1 MPITTKITSTSA
13 TKSFGTQT
21 ASKASETF
29 SIDASEIPITL
40 ASLPASKNVQDALE
54 AVGGAKGVAV
64 QASAPSSP
72 VEGDL
77 WFDTSNNVLKVYNGS
92 AWVAVT
98 SATAGITDVVD
109 DTSPQLG
116 GNLDL
121 QTYTLSTAP
130 LAAGGLFSN
139 PDTVS
144 TNTTITTSTTYNQVL
159 FGPIAVTGTAVL
171 TIAGS
176 DQLNIM

>member
-77 WFDTSNNVLKVYNGS
+77 WFETGTDKLYVRDDDSWNHLTDSSSAINNV
-92 AWVAVT
+92 
-98 SATAGITDVVD
+98 D
-109 DTSPQLG
+109 G
-116 GNLDL
+116 G
-121 QTYTLSTAP
+121 TFT
-130 LAAGGLFSN
+130 
-139 PDTVS
+139 
-144 TNTTITTSTTYNQVL
+144 
-159 FGPIAVTGTAVL
+159 
-171 TIAGS
+171 
-176 DQLNIM
+176 